1 MQILYI
7 FLTTLMFLDCILLV
21 LLVLLQLPKKEAGA
35 GMAFGGAAT
44 DALFGAGSGNVLTK
58 ITKYVAGFFFGLALL
73 MAIVGSHKPKTGG
86 ARLMDEVTKPGSA
99 PISQETP
106 QPTTPNTAPSS
117 GGGLLD
123 LSNAA
128 APAGAPAQNPVPAP
142 ASATNK

>member
-7 FLTTLMFLDCILLV
+7 FLTALMFLDCILLV

-73 MAIVGSHKPKTGG
+73 MAVIASNRPKTGG
-86 ARLMDEVTKPGSA
+86 ALLLQEVTKRGPA
-99 PISQETP
+99 PISQGAPPPEAP
-106 QPTTPNTAPSS
+106 VTAPASS
-117 GGGLLD
+117 GLLD
-123 LSNAA
+123 LSNSSVPAI
-128 APAGAPAQNPVPAP
+128 APTPNKGPAP